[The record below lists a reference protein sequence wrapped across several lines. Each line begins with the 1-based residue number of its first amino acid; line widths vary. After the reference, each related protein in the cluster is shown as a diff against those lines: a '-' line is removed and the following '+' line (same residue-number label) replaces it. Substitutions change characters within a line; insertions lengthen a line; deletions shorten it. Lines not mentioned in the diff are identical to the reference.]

1 MVVLVTG
8 SSKGIGSSII
18 KEFAKNKYDV
28 IINYNNDYK
37 SALELKE
44 YVESTYKVNADII
57 KCDISNE
64 KEIIEMINMVK
75 SKYMILDVLVNN
87 AGCAL
92 DNDIFSKTKDE
103 FMKVLEVNLVGTFLV
118 TKYALEKLNPKT
130 IINISSTDSVDTY
143 NDISIDYCAS
153 KAGINVMTKIL
164 SSKFTNIKVCAV
176 LPNWTRTPSVDE
188 MNPIFLSSELKRIGQ
203 KRLLSSDEVANKVYE
218 VVINENIKTGSLVRI
233 DGE

>member
-1 MVVLVTG
+1 M
-8 SSKGIGSSII
+8 II
-18 KEFAKNKYDV
+18 
-28 IINYNNDYK
+28 
-37 SALELKE
+37 
-44 YVESTYKVNADII
+44 
-57 KCDISNE
+57 
-64 KEIIEMINMVK
+64 
-75 SKYMILDVLVNN
+75 DVLVNN

-118 TKYALEKLNPKT
+118 TKHALEKLNPKT

-176 LPNWTRTPSVDE
+176 LPNWTSTPSVDE
-188 MNPIFLSSELKRIGQ
+188 MDPIFLSSELKRIGQ